1 MKTAWN
7 INLASEPFQRNRPV
21 LAASAV
27 TAVLMVAVLL
37 MQLYLIAIER
47 GEGTET
53 ARAIE
58 QARAELQ
65 SLAAE
70 EARLQAT
77 LQRPENEAV
86 LERSVFLNALLM
98 RKGISWTLIFADLEE
113 VVPYNVKIVQIRPQ
127 VTPENEIQLEMVV
140 AAEAIDP
147 VIEMLKAV
155 EASELFSSTSV
166 SASLPPTDSEPLYR
180 YRVSV
185 KYDRKL

>member
-7 INLASEPFQRNRPV
+7 INLASEPFRRDRPILV
-21 LAASAV
+21 GAAA
-27 TAVLMVAVLL
+27 TAILMVLVCA
-37 MQLYLIAIER
+37 MQLYLISIER

-53 ARAIE
+53 AQAIQE
-58 QARAELQ
+58 SRSRLQ
-65 SLAAE
+65 EFTAE

-86 LERSVFLNALLM
+86 LERSVFLNTLLM
-98 RKGISWTLIFADLEE
+98 RKGISWTLIFADLQE

-127 VTPENEIQLEMVV
+127 VTPGNEIHLEMVV
-140 AAEAIDP
+140 AAQAIDP

-155 EASELFSSTSV
+155 ETSELFSSTSV
-166 SASLPPTDSEPLYR
+166 SASLPPTESEPLYR

-185 KYDRKL
+185 RYDRKL